1 MRRKKN
7 TKRKGD
13 KYEEHCAMKL
23 RFRGCIVE
31 RIGASGD
38 FGADLIIKTFFFRKL
53 AIVQCKY
60 LSKATA
66 KVGTKAV
73 QEAYTARQYYG
84 AQKAIVCTNRTY
96 TKNARELARACG
108 VELYENF

>member
-1 MRRKKN
+1 MRHKN

-13 KYEEHCAMKL
+13 KYEKHCAMKF
-23 RFRGCIVE
+23 RVRGCSVE

-38 FGADLIIKTFFFRKL
+38 MGADLIIKTFFFRKL

-60 LSKATA
+60 LSGKTS
-66 KVGTKAV
+66 KVGTRAI

-84 AQKAIVCTNRTY
+84 ARKAIVCTNRRF
-96 TKNARELARACG
+96 TKNAVKLANICN
-108 VELYENF
+108 VKLYERF

>member
-1 MRRKKN
+1 MRKKN

-13 KYEEHCAMKL
+13 KYEEHCARKL

-60 LSKATA
+60 LTGATA
-66 KVGTKAV
+66 KVGTRAV
-73 QEAYTARQYYG
+73 QEAIAARQYYR

-96 TKNARELARACG
+96 TKNAVELARRCG
-108 VELYENF
+108 VELWARY